1 MCSRGSVDRYI
12 VRRIGRYQVDVSV
25 DSRLTDISTIDRDSV
40 DIPTDRKPEEQVD
53 ILRLTV
59 EEEQAQ
65 KVLFYQVIF
74 FHCMENLKG
83 SQRLKGHFFGISSK
97 CLR

>member
-25 DSRLTDISTIDRDSV
+25 DSRLTDISTVDRDSV
-40 DIPTDRKPEEQVD
+40 DIPTDRS
-53 ILRLTV
+53 LWNRLIFCV
-59 EEEQAQ
+59 LQSKKDKHKA
-65 KVLFYQVIF
+65 LFYQVIF

-83 SQRLKGHFFGISSK
+83 SRRLKGHFFGISSK

>member
-25 DSRLTDISTIDRDSV
+25 DSRLTDISTIDRNSV

-53 ILRLTV
+53 FLRLTV

-65 KVLFYQVIF
+65 GFILSS
-74 FHCMENLKG
+74 NLLPLYGKLEG
-83 SQRLKGHFFGISSK
+83 
-97 CLR
+97 